1 MSRLVRLY
9 PAAWRARYGD
19 ELAALLED
27 DPPSPFDTLDLLL
40 GALDAHR
47 HLRGPGRLS
56 DDRKGIPMT
65 LRLAGS
71 AAVLGGGLWIAMIAA
86 FAYISMANL
95 PDGDGA
101 PLFVLVVGAQL
112 ALLVALAGLSAF
124 QADRHRGLVW
134 FAFLVPATGAVVS
147 LVGLAGMALRPDEEL
162 VAGLSG
168 WAIWSLGMM
177 ATIVGAGLFG
187 AVTYLTAA
195 LSRTGA
201 LVLTGGATLGIVSI
215 AFGVFGGPDQAMGPL
230 LLVLGSVVLGAGWI
244 MLGLD
249 AVRRDVPR
257 KVELPA

>member
-1 MSRLVRLY
+1 MSWLVRLY
-9 PAAWRARYGD
+9 PAAWRAYAD
-19 ELAALLED
+19 ELAALL
-27 DPPSPFDTLDLLL
+27 
-40 GALDAHR
+40 
-47 HLRGPGRLS
+47 GPR
-56 DDRKGIPMT
+56 RP
-65 LRLAGS
+65 
-71 AAVLGGGLWIAMIAA
+71 
-86 FAYISMANL
+86 
-95 PDGDGA
+95 A
-101 PLFVLVVGAQL
+101 PT
-112 ALLVALAGLSAF
+112 
-124 QADRHRGLVW
+124 RGLVW

-257 KVELPA
+257 KVELPAEGPVTIAR